1 MQTNLVKQ
9 TLKAGKCVYGT
20 SLEDCL
26 DPEIAVLLAA
36 AGIDFFFIDTEH
48 SPANYSQIQALCRSG
63 RSAGIMPLVRVTENH
78 PPLISR
84 ALDVGAMGII
94 IPRVRS
100 VEAVRAA
107 LDVVK
112 FPPLGHRGFGLRTI
126 VTDLRP
132 QPVLEQVESANQ
144 ETMFVPMIE
153 TREAL
158 DCVEE
163 IAAIPGVDALFI
175 GPYDLTLALGI
186 IGQFEN
192 PIFWQAVGRVIK
204 AADKAGVGA
213 GLQSRDMPL
222 LLEAR
227 SRGARFLL
235 YSSDVGVLFD
245 GYKQA
250 IGQLKGASAA
260 TRVLY

>member
-1 MQTNLVKQ
+1 MIDRSTEFGNNSLLSAGGRMQTNLVKQ

-63 RSAGIMPLVRVTENH
+63 RSAGIMPLVRVTEN
-78 PPLISR
+78 
-84 ALDVGAMGII
+84 
-94 IPRVRS
+94 
-100 VEAVRAA
+100 
-107 LDVVK
+107 
-112 FPPLGHRGFGLRTI
+112 
-126 VTDLRP
+126 
-132 QPVLEQVESANQ
+132 
-144 ETMFVPMIE
+144 
-153 TREAL
+153 
-158 DCVEE
+158 
-163 IAAIPGVDALFI
+163 AAIPGVDALFI

-192 PIFWQAVGRVIK
+192 PIFWQAVDRVIK

-235 YSSDVGVLFD
+235 YSSDVGVL
-245 GYKQA
+245 
-250 IGQLKGASAA
+250 
-260 TRVLY
+260 